1 MSLDTSS
8 PLSVLYDIRDEYQVL
23 YKKSR
28 TAEQRVYY
36 SGALEAINKA
46 IEKT

>member
-28 TAEQRVYY
+28 TAEERVFY
-36 SGALEAINKA
+36 SGALQAINKA
-46 IEKT
+46 IEST